1 MTAVRVLY
9 FITELNVGGAELSL
23 ARLLAGLDRAD
34 KGRPL
39 RFAPI
44 VACLYGGDSL
54 VADDIRSLGIP
65 VHDLQMPRKWRLDAL
80 WRLYRLMR
88 RERPAILHTFL
99 FHANI
104 LGRVLGRLAGV
115 PLIISG
121 ERTMGM
127 ESRCRYRLNQITQ
140 GLADRVVC
148 VSPQVADFVLDKVG
162 IPREKVVVI
171 PNGVDIAHWER
182 LPDRREAREA
192 LGLPLDGTLVG
203 VIARLDPVK
212 RLDVLLRALAAL
224 EGVSAVVVGYG
235 PQEDRLKSLAEE
247 LGIEGRV
254 RFAGHQRDVR
264 PWLAALDVFVLSSDW
279 EGMSNALLEAMAA
292 RLPVVATATGGTPD
306 VVLDGKTGFL
316 VPPGDPPALA
326 RALGRLLTDPGLRE
340 RMGQAGRHRVGELF
354 SVDLMVERTESL
366 YENLRAGQADP
377 GRKSL

>member
-65 VHDLQMPRKWRLDAL
+65 VRDLQMPRKWRLDAL

-104 LGRVLGRLAGV
+104 LGRILGRLAGV

-162 IPREKVVVI
+162 IPWEKVVVI

-182 LPDRREAREA
+182 LPDRRKAREA

-326 RALGRLLTDPGLRE
+326 RALGRLLADPGLRE
-340 RMGQAGRHRVGELF
+340 RMGRAGRHRVGESF